1 MRSYSQHPARFDFI
15 LYSKRQGAE
24 LETSSSF
31 TPLYLTIR
39 SRWRN
44 CAKSEIALEKNKKGR
59 SLTKKSNIL
68 LNNPPTKTYDQ
79 NLQNRKSVFK

>member
-39 SRWRN
+39 SRSRN
-44 CAKSEIALEKNKKGR
+44 CAKSEIALEKK
-59 SLTKKSNIL
+59 
-68 LNNPPTKTYDQ
+68 
-79 NLQNRKSVFK
+79 